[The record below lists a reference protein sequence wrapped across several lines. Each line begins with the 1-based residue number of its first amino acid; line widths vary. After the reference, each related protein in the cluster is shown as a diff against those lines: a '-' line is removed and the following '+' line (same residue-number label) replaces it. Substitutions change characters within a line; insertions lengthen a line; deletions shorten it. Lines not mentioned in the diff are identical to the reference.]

1 MASAQILKHERLFSF
16 EEQTV
21 SDSIESQQSIFSI
34 STKHNKDGKQSLRW
48 EFNPNGSLSFKKNLS
63 FEKKDPKGE
72 DLYLSTFIVWVYN
85 EHAVNKT
92 VRFEFL
98 KDGKVCTSFPF
109 YINFTGWRAAWV
121 AYERDMQ
128 GTPEEGMNEIRITAP
143 DMKGELYIDHLIT
156 AAKVD
161 PRHQTPDV
169 QVPFVNKKTMNHW
182 MVLYHRSKLR
192 PDIELRPVTATDK
205 QDFKELKAVSESD
218 IYASEFIGTRDNGY
232 PKKISG
238 IWN

>member
-1 MASAQILKHERLFSF
+1 MKIINKYIQVFIFFLWGMSFMASAQILKHDRLFSF

-128 GTPEEGMNEIRITAP
+128 GTPEEGMNES
-143 DMKGELYIDHLIT
+143 LY
-156 AAKVD
+156 
-161 PRHQTPDV
+161 
-169 QVPFVNKKTMNHW
+169 
-182 MVLYHRSKLR
+182 R
-192 PDIELRPVTATDK
+192 PLT
-205 QDFKELKAVSESD
+205 
-218 IYASEFIGTRDNGY
+218 
-232 PKKISG
+232 
-238 IWN
+238 